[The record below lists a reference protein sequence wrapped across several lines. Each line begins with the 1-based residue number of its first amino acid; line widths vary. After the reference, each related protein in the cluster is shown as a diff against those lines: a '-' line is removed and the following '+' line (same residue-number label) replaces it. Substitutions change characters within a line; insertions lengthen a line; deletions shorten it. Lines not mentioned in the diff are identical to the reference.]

1 VRVTETITLDEREL
15 KERNIQ
21 SPGPGGQHVNK
32 SATSVQLRFDV
43 RRSTS
48 LPPEVKF
55 RLEQISGKRLTKEGV
70 LIITAHSFRSRERNR
85 QEARQ
90 RLAHLIRRAA
100 QVPKRRMKTRPP
112 RGVKER
118 RLHQKKHHSMKK
130 RRRHPPLMS
139 DDG

>member
-1 VRVTETITLDEREL
+1 MRVTEKITLDEREL
-15 KERNIQ
+15 KERYIQ

-32 SATSVQLRFDV
+32 AATSVQLRFDV

-48 LPPEVKF
+48 LPPGVKN
-55 RLEQISGKRLTKEGV
+55 RLEQIAGKRLTKEGV

-90 RLAHLIRRAA
+90 RLARLIRQAA

-118 RLHQKKHHSMKK
+118 RLQQKKHHSVKK
-130 RRRHPPLMS
+130 RRRHPPLVS
-139 DDG
+139 DD

>member
-1 VRVTETITLDEREL
+1 MRVTETITLDEREL
-15 KERNIQ
+15 TERYIQ

-32 SATSVQLRFDV
+32 AATSVQLRFDV

-48 LPPEVKF
+48 LPPGVKN
-55 RLEQISGKRLTKEGV
+55 RLEQIAGKRLTKEGV

-90 RLAHLIRRAA
+90 RLAHLIRQAA
-100 QVPKRRMKTRPP
+100 QVPKRRMKTKPP

-118 RLHQKKHHSMKK
+118 RLQQKKHHSVKK
-130 RRRHPPLMS
+130 RRRHPPLVS
-139 DDG
+139 DD

>member
-1 VRVTETITLDEREL
+1 MRVTETITLDEREL
-15 KERNIQ
+15 TERYIQ

-32 SATSVQLRFDV
+32 AATSVQLRFDV

-48 LPPEVKF
+48 LPPGVKN
-55 RLEQISGKRLTKEGV
+55 RLEQIAGKRLTKEGV

-90 RLAHLIRRAA
+90 RLVHLIRRAA

-118 RLHQKKHHSMKK
+118 RLQQKKHHSVKK

-139 DDG
+139 DD

>member
-1 VRVTETITLDEREL
+1 MRVTETITLDEREL
-15 KERNIQ
+15 TERYIQ

-32 SATSVQLRFDV
+32 AATSVQLRFDV

-48 LPPEVKF
+48 LPPGVKN
-55 RLEQISGKRLTKEGV
+55 RLEQIAGKRLTKEGV

-90 RLAHLIRRAA
+90 RLAHLIRQAA

-118 RLHQKKHHSMKK
+118 RLQQKKHHSVKK

-139 DDG
+139 DD

>member
-1 VRVTETITLDEREL
+1 MRVTETITLDEREL
-15 KERNIQ
+15 TERYIQ

-32 SATSVQLRFDV
+32 AATSVQLRFDV

-48 LPPEVKF
+48 LPPGVKY
-55 RLEQISGKRLTKEGV
+55 RLEQIAGKRLTKEGV

-90 RLAHLIRRAA
+90 RLVHLIRRAA

-118 RLHQKKHHSMKK
+118 RLQQKKHHSVKK
-130 RRRHPPLMS
+130 RRRHPPLVS
-139 DDG
+139 DD

>member
-1 VRVTETITLDEREL
+1 MRVTETISIDEREL

-48 LPPEVKF
+48 LPPGVKI
-55 RLEQISGKRLTKEGV
+55 RLEQIAGKRLTKEGV
-70 LIITAHSFRSRERNR
+70 LIITAHSSRSRERNR

-100 QVPKRRMKTRPP
+100 QVPKHRMKTRPP

-118 RLHQKKHHSMKK
+118 RLQQKKHHSMKK
-130 RRRHPPLMS
+130 RRRHPPLVS
-139 DDG
+139 DD

>member
-1 VRVTETITLDEREL
+1 MRVNETITLDEREL
-15 KERNIQ
+15 TERYIQ

-32 SATSVQLRFDV
+32 AATSVQLRFDV

-48 LPPEVKF
+48 LPPGVKN
-55 RLEQISGKRLTKEGV
+55 RLEQIAGKRLTKEGV

-90 RLAHLIRRAA
+90 RLVHLIRRAA

-118 RLHQKKHHSMKK
+118 RLQQKKHHSVKK
-130 RRRHPPLMS
+130 RRRHPPLVS
-139 DDG
+139 DD

>member
-1 VRVTETITLDEREL
+1 MRVTETISIDEREL

-48 LPPEVKF
+48 LPPGVKI
-55 RLEQISGKRLTKEGV
+55 RLEQIAGKRLTKEGV
-70 LIITAHSFRSRERNR
+70 LIITAHSSRSRERNR

-90 RLAHLIRRAA
+90 RLAHFIRRAA
-100 QVPKRRMKTRPP
+100 QVPKRRMKTKPP

-118 RLHQKKHHSMKK
+118 RLQQKKHHSMKK
-130 RRRHPPLMS
+130 RRRHPPLVS
-139 DDG
+139 DD

>member
-1 VRVTETITLDEREL
+1 MRVTETISIDEREL

-48 LPPEVKF
+48 LPPGVKI
-55 RLEQISGKRLTKEGV
+55 RLEQIAGKRLTKEGV
-70 LIITAHSFRSRERNR
+70 LIITAHSSRSRERNR

-118 RLHQKKHHSMKK
+118 RLQQKKHHSMKK
-130 RRRHPPLMS
+130 RRRHPPLVS
-139 DDG
+139 DD

>member
-1 VRVTETITLDEREL
+1 MRVTETITLDEREL
-15 KERNIQ
+15 TERYTQ

-32 SATSVQLRFDV
+32 AATSVQLRFDV

-48 LPPEVKF
+48 LPPGVKN
-55 RLEQISGKRLTKEGV
+55 RLEQIAGKRLTKEGV

-90 RLAHLIRRAA
+90 RLAHLVRQAA

-118 RLHQKKHHSMKK
+118 RLQQKKHHSVKK
-130 RRRHPPLMS
+130 RRRHPPLVS
-139 DDG
+139 DD

>member
-1 VRVTETITLDEREL
+1 MRVTETITLDEREL
-15 KERNIQ
+15 TERYIQ

-48 LPPEVKF
+48 LPPGVKI
-55 RLEQISGKRLTKEGV
+55 RLEQIAGKRLTKEGV
-70 LIITAHSFRSRERNR
+70 LIITAHSSRSRERNR

-118 RLHQKKHHSMKK
+118 RLQQKKHHSMKK
-130 RRRHPPLMS
+130 RRRHPPLVS
-139 DDG
+139 DD

>member
-1 VRVTETITLDEREL
+1 VRVNETITLDEREL
-15 KERNIQ
+15 TERYIQ

-32 SATSVQLRFDV
+32 AATSVQLRFDV

-48 LPPEVKF
+48 LPPGVKN
-55 RLEQISGKRLTKEGV
+55 RLEQIAGKRLTKEGV

-90 RLAHLIRRAA
+90 RLAHLIRQAA
-100 QVPKRRMKTRPP
+100 QVPKRRMKTKPP

-118 RLHQKKHHSMKK
+118 RLQQKKHHSVKK

-139 DDG
+139 DD

>member
-1 VRVTETITLDEREL
+1 MRVTETITLDEREL

-48 LPPEVKF
+48 LPPGVKI
-55 RLEQISGKRLTKEGV
+55 RLEQIAGKRLTKEGV
-70 LIITAHSFRSRERNR
+70 LIITAHSSRSRERNR

-100 QVPKRRMKTRPP
+100 QVPKRRMKTRPSKN
-112 RGVKER
+112 VK
-118 RLHQKKHHSMKK
+118 
-130 RRRHPPLMS
+130 
-139 DDG
+139 

>member
-1 VRVTETITLDEREL
+1 MRVTETITLDEREL

-48 LPPEVKF
+48 LPPEVKL

-90 RLAHLIRRAA
+90 RLAHLIRLAA
-100 QVPKRRMKTRPP
+100 QVPKRRMKTKPP

-118 RLHQKKHHSMKK
+118 RLQQKKRHSMKK
-130 RRRHPPLMS
+130 RRRHPPLVS
-139 DDG
+139 DD

>member
-1 VRVTETITLDEREL
+1 MRVTETISIDEREL

-48 LPPEVKF
+48 LPPGVKI
-55 RLEQISGKRLTKEGV
+55 RLEQIAGKRLTKEGV
-70 LIITAHSFRSRERNR
+70 LIITAHSSRSRERNR
-85 QEARQ
+85 QDARQ

-100 QVPKRRMKTRPP
+100 QVPKRRMKTKPP

-118 RLHQKKHHSMKK
+118 RLQQKKHHSMKK
-130 RRRHPPLMS
+130 RRRHPPLVS
-139 DDG
+139 DD

>member
-1 VRVTETITLDEREL
+1 MRVTETISIDEREL

-48 LPPEVKF
+48 LPPGVKI
-55 RLEQISGKRLTKEGV
+55 RLEQIAGKRLTKEGV
-70 LIITAHSFRSRERNR
+70 LIITAHSSRSRERNR

-100 QVPKRRMKTRPP
+100 LVPKRRMKTRPP

-118 RLHQKKHHSMKK
+118 RLQQKKHHSMKK
-130 RRRHPPLMS
+130 RRRHPPLVS
-139 DDG
+139 DD